1 MPAEPYD
8 DPYSTL
14 ELQRGASAA
23 TIKHAYFTLVRAHPP
38 ERKPDTFKRIRAAYE
53 WLREPDGRTEAYML
67 LLASAGPP
75 APRPE
80 VRLGTAPRGPDRARP
95 VAHRHG
101 AHRLAGALSQGEAV
115 SRDDSD
121 GTSLVARDMEQ
132 MDGNRPMVDRLAAV
146 DGRLEALARA
156 IQRLHPCQS
165 ITVWG
170 APHNETIPAEAL
182 ETRNQELANALAS
195 LEKQIMRAGREQFK
209 ATTLAEAPRD
219 QLATVLGALGD
230 AEAERQAELEAIRA
244 RAAAELEDAAQRLV
258 QARREARLAFV
269 REVLPAL
276 DGLDVALRIGH
287 RVLDRPILLPG
298 RRGLFGRQQDQPAD
312 DTLRQDMGAWL
323 VGLGFVRDRLL
334 RLLAAEGVTRIA
346 TQGSALDRGPYPA
359 GRPAYRHPRPQ
370 PVHPV
375 PRADDPLDQAQDEYR
390 QAGLIATGGLR
401 PDPARAEA
409 VGRGRP
415 GRDNR
420 RGGDHRPP
428 YFSDAT
434 R

>member
-8 DPYSTL
+8 DPSSTL

-38 ERKPDTFKRIRAAYE
+38 EREPDTFKRIRAAYE

-80 VRLGTAPRGPDRARP
+80 VRPGTAPRGPDRARL

-146 DGRLEALARA
+146 DGRLEALTRA
-156 IQRLHPCQS
+156 IQRLPPGQS

-170 APHNETIPAEAL
+170 APHNETIPAEDL
-182 ETRNQELANALAS
+182 EARNQELANALAS
-195 LEKQIMRAGREQFK
+195 LEKQITRAGREQFK
-209 ATTLAEAPRD
+209 ATTLAEALRD
-219 QLATVLGALGD
+219 QLATVIGALGD
-230 AEAERQAELEAIRA
+230 AEPERQ
-244 RAAAELEDAAQRLV
+244 AELEDAAQHLV

-276 DGLDVALRIGH
+276 DGLDVALRTGH

-334 RLLAAEGVTRIA
+334 RLLAAEGVAPIA
-346 TQGSALDRGPYPA
+346 TQGSAFDPEEHIALEATPA
-359 GRPAYRHPRPQ
+359 HTDIPGGSPR
-370 PVHPV
+370 
-375 PRADDPLDQAQDEYR
+375 
-390 QAGLIATGGLR
+390 
-401 PDPARAEA
+401 
-409 VGRGRP
+409 
-415 GRDNR
+415 
-420 RGGDHRPP
+420 
-428 YFSDAT
+428 
-434 R
+434 